1 MEPQERMT
9 LPKPP
14 AGAPVVTGTAT
25 SRVAPKFPVVIL
37 LGSLF
42 ISTVGIGFV
51 VPFLPVFA
59 TELGATGFALG
70 FIMAAFSLSMVVT
83 QPLAGS
89 YSDRLGRKFFLVAGL
104 AVYSV
109 GGFLYVLSSSV
120 ADIILVR
127 FLQGIGGGLIF
138 SVSMAYM
145 GDLAP
150 EGHEGRYMGVYN
162 VTMLSGFGLGPL
174 LGGVL
179 KDTFGMNMAFY
190 GMGLSSAIACILVLF
205 LLPESRTRDVRAES
219 QRLFAVF
226 GEILAQ
232 TRTRGIL
239 LIRFSVMLSMVP
251 SFIFLPVLMTQV
263 MDASGVQ
270 IGMVITVRTLVSASL
285 QYPFGWLADR
295 HSRVVMT
302 VASVFGM
309 AAVVSLVGF
318 ATQFWHVL
326 LLFGL
331 LGINEA
337 LFMPANSAMILE
349 GGRSHGMGATMGLFN
364 TAMTMGMF
372 VGSLGAGLL
381 VDEFGFRIAFMLVG
395 VIVALSASVSVP
407 MMTATPRECSSSK
420 QIGPHLPDAPP

>member
-9 LPKPP
+9 VSNSQ
-14 AGAPVVTGTAT
+14 AGTPVVTGTT
-25 SRVAPKFPVVIL
+25 SSPAAPKFSVAIL
-37 LGSLF
+37 LGSIL

-70 FIMAAFSLSMVVT
+70 LIMASFSLSMMIT

-89 YSDRLGRKFFLVAGL
+89 YSDRLGRKYFLAAGL
-104 AVYSV
+104 AVFSV
-109 GGFLYVLSSSV
+109 AGFLYVLTSSV
-120 ADIILVR
+120 GDIVLVR

-150 EGHEGRYMGVYN
+150 EGYEGRYMGVYN
-162 VTMLSGFGLGPL
+162 VTMLSGFGIGPL

-179 KDTFGMNMAFY
+179 KDTFGMDMSFY
-190 GMGLSSAIACILVLF
+190 GMGLTSAIACILVLF
-205 LLPESRTRDVRAES
+205 LLPESRSRDVRAKS
-219 QRLFAVF
+219 KRVFAVF
-226 GEILAQ
+226 GEIMAQ
-232 TRTRGIL
+232 TRVRGVL

-302 VASVFGM
+302 VVSVFGM
-309 AAVVSLVGF
+309 AAVVSLFGF
-318 ATQFWHVL
+318 ATEFWHVL
-326 LLFGL
+326 LLFGF
-331 LGINEA
+331 LGIGEA

-349 GGRSHGMGATMGLFN
+349 GGRSHGMGATMGLLN
-364 TAMTMGMF
+364 TAMTIGMF

-381 VDEFGFRIAFMLVG
+381 VDGFGFRIAFMAIG

-407 MMTATPRECSSSK
+407 MMTATPRESS
-420 QIGPHLPDAPP
+420 